1 MTKIISKEKER
12 SLPTFEKPIGIEVK
26 DVNELSEVE
35 NESNSLEQENLEKEV
50 KKAIPEM
57 IPLKEM
63 HEELQ
68 MEKSPYNSE
77 VDEFIFELNESLKA
91 TLVTKS
97 LESLRE
103 HASFQDY
110 VLKQLLGHNFGFL
123 GMDGGKNT
131 IQVLVFRVKLDS
143 KN

>member
-35 NESNSLEQENLEKEV
+35 KESNSSEQENLEKEV
-50 KKAIPEM
+50 KKAILEM

-77 VDEFIFELNESLKA
+77 VDEFIFELNGSLKA
-91 TLVTKS
+91 TLVTKA

-103 HASFQDY
+103 HGSFQDY
-110 VLKQLLGHNFGFL
+110 VLKQLFGHNFGFL